1 MSAPGFVKPPKPSH
15 LVYIFTSPIWGN
27 WCGQDR
33 CTEHPRK
40 SDNALGLFSTVLTV
54 LALDFDRPN
63 GVSEFPDNLF
73 HFRPNLDPEWFF
85 DWQCFQPSFLLLQ
98 ACFEQAMRRRCPEG
112 TPKNKTP
119 ENPFENTLSQW
130 ILRDFTR
137 FCHNIIDK
145 SLLGMVQI
153 QVPGTLSS
161 APRAE
166 PGAHLNM
173 KKIPEQ
179 PVLVDG
185 SMGQGNDF
193 DIPNF
198 EQHSPDRNPSA
209 MASPATA
216 RTQEHIRS
224 MTHCGTIKLGPNVL

>member
-1 MSAPGFVKPPKPSH
+1 M
-15 LVYIFTSPIWGN
+15 
-27 WCGQDR
+27 
-33 CTEHPRK
+33 
-40 SDNALGLFSTVLTV
+40 LTV

-166 PGAHLNM
+166 PGAQLNM
-173 KKIPEQ
+173 KKYRNSRY
-179 PVLVDG
+179 L
-185 SMGQGNDF
+185 SMGRWGKAMTLISQ
-193 DIPNF
+193 ILSSTVLTATHQPWHRPPRL
-198 EQHSPDRNPSA
+198 ERRNTSGA
-209 MASPATA
+209 
-216 RTQEHIRS
+216 
-224 MTHCGTIKLGPNVL
+224 

>member
-1 MSAPGFVKPPKPSH
+1 MECQSFPTISSTSDQTLIPS
-15 LVYIFTSPIWGN
+15 
-27 WCGQDR
+27 
-33 CTEHPRK
+33 
-40 SDNALGLFSTVLTV
+40 
-54 LALDFDRPN
+54 
-63 GVSEFPDNLF
+63 SEQ
-73 HFRPNLDPEWFF
+73 FF
-85 DWQCFQPSFLLLQ
+85 DWQGFQ
-98 ACFEQAMRRRCPEG
+98 
-112 TPKNKTP
+112 
-119 ENPFENTLSQW
+119 PFENTLSQW
-130 ILRDFTR
+130 ILRDLTR

-145 SLLGMVQI
+145 SLLGIVQI

-161 APRAE
+161 APRAPRARSPTE
-166 PGAHLNM
+166 YE
-173 KKIPEQ
+173 KIPEQ

-224 MTHCGTIKLGPNVL
+224 MTHCGTIKLGPNIL